1 VDVPEHVDVGG
12 LGVAASAEPLGDVEV
27 VRRRLAAG
35 VPGADADPATR
46 RAWIWLVAGNPVR
59 RTRNRR
65 FAVRTAH
72 LSSLVLMYCAR
83 SVSEFRRRSLY
94 GALSRLSSDAAAGA
108 NRC

>member
-46 RAWIWLVAGNPVR
+46 RTWIWLVVGNPRR
-59 RTRNRR
+59 RTRNRSR
-65 FAVRTAH
+65 HGAPQLFGVDVLRAQRLRVPPPQLVR
-72 LSSLVLMYCAR
+72 R
-83 SVSEFRRRSLY
+83 
-94 GALSRLSSDAAAGA
+94 ALQAIV
-108 NRC
+108 